1 MFGSECNCARHLPSV
16 VQALLE
22 QEQRVSRNAQTSK
35 EAIASKDYAL
45 PMRDEPHA
53 AYACMQGGPKVF

>member
-1 MFGSECNCARHLPSV
+1 MFGSECKCATPLPSV

-35 EAIASKDYAL
+35 EAIASNVYAL
-45 PMRDEPHA
+45 PMRDEPDA
-53 AYACMQGGPKVF
+53 AYACTQGGPKVF